1 MLIECQSCQK
11 KLNISE
17 EKIPFGRPFT
27 FVCPN
32 CKSKNTM
39 TLPERRITE
48 ISLDGDDTPGAVP
61 PPPAPSTTGP
71 RSTSVGGA
79 RAATGLGGATRS
91 TMRGGPGGTHLP
103 QMPDSFPDL
112 MLPPEPDELPEG
124 MKAAMIAFD
133 SEETQEMLTEKL
145 TTMGYRVTAAL
156 NIRDAVKQLKFGRF
170 QLIVIQENYYGAS
183 LNTNQIIR
191 AVNSLELSTRHDMFV
206 VVVGSGFT
214 SLDDLTAF
222 SLSLDTVI
230 NNSDLEDIERILIS
244 AVGHSKKFFSI
255 YREMMAQRGLNYR

>member
-1 MLIECQSCQK
+1 MLIECQTCQK

-39 TLPERRITE
+39 TLPERRVME
-48 ISLDGDDTPGAVP
+48 ISLEDPPEGAAAAGGAPASSAAPPP
-61 PPPAPSTTGP
+61 PPPAPPT
-71 RSTSVGGA
+71 
-79 RAATGLGGATRS
+79 RATMSAPRS
-91 TMRGGPGGTHLP
+91 TMRGQGGASSPFNVPG
-103 QMPDSFPDL
+103 MPPPDFG
-112 MLPPEPDELPEG
+112 LPPDFDSDLPEG

-133 SEETQEMLTEKL
+133 SEETQEKL
-145 TTMGYRVTAAL
+145 TDKLTSMGYRVSAAL

-170 QLIVIQENYYGAS
+170 QLIIIQEDYYGAS
-183 LNTNQIIR
+183 LTTNQIIR
-191 AVNSLELSTRHDMFV
+191 AVNSLELATRHDMFV
-206 VVVGSGFT
+206 VVVGKGFT

-230 NNSDLEDIERILIS
+230 NNNDLEDIERILIS
-244 AVGHSKKFFSI
+244 AIGHSNKFFSV
-255 YREMMAQRGLNYR
+255 YRELRVTRGLDYR